1 MENTSPTTEKPR
13 SAFRAAMY
21 VAGVILLLYLYL
33 RTHERSYLL
42 VAIGFVFIL
51 LGTLPQPVKARRPAD
66 TLRHKRKHLL
76 LTLASLIGA
85 TLIIIAA
92 VMQWQ

>member
-1 MENTSPTTEKPR
+1 MS
-13 SAFRAAMY
+13 

-42 VAIGFVFIL
+42 IAIGFVLIL
-51 LGTLPQPVKARRPAD
+51 PGTFSQPVKSRRQ
-66 TLRHKRKHLL
+66 TETSRHKRKHLL

-85 TLIIIAA
+85 ASIIVGA
-92 VMQWQ
+92 VMQWL